1 MLLHVAVNAPH
12 LALLAVEVHTCLATL
27 TPCGN
32 NVEPLAHWRL
42 RQSIAPA
49 ATDGGGYT
57 PSPAEAVVVEGDGAA
72 PAVVGVLRHSP
83 AEAGADALWKQGPER
98 VRHLR
103 HVVPVSVDSDT
114 SPLASRV
121 KEKGWVALAV
131 LRVAICTKIMAV

>member
-42 RQSIAPA
+42 RQSIAPTA
-49 ATDGGGYT
+49 ADGGGYT

-83 AEAGADALWKQGPER
+83 AEARANWTRELSPER
-98 VRHLR
+98 IGTVWH
-103 HVVPVSVDSDT
+103 
-114 SPLASRV
+114 
-121 KEKGWVALAV
+121 
-131 LRVAICTKIMAV
+131 IMAVCIDCGTSELAVFVEEK